1 MRISDW
7 SSDVCSSD
15 LGGAV
20 AGTARRLDPL
30 RVGTPAP
37 EQSGNFLRRRGPAE
51 QISLP
56 IFAALGAKRH
66 RLLRRFHTF
75 GHHLDAKIA
84 SQADDR
90 GHDCGVV
97 AQMRNVADE
106 GTVDLQRVDREIG
119 RATPELPSLMRSS
132 YAVFCL
138 TKKTAN

>member
-56 IFAALGAKRH
+56 IFAALGAKH
-66 RLLRRFHTF
+66 QHLLRRFHTF
-75 GHHLDAKIA
+75 GHYLDAKIA

-90 GHDCGVV
+90 GQDYGVD
-97 AQMRNVADE
+97 AQMRNVQYA
-106 GTVDLQRVDREIG
+106 GTDDLQRVDQ
-119 RATPELPSLMRSS
+119 ELTEGQKPN
-132 YAVFCL
+132 
-138 TKKTAN
+138 K